1 MKVDITDLLLTE
13 DKVVEMEVETE
24 LSSFQ
29 SKLGEF
35 PIVTKA
41 PFVLH
46 LENQKRRF
54 LKVTGETDV
63 VMAIPCDRCLQ
74 EVSVALHLAI
84 DRKFYL
90 EEPETEEEADGEDM
104 DCIKESALDVDQ
116 LIYDEIL
123 VNWPRYC
130 AGKIARESAKS
141 VGRISTREPV
151 LATRQN
157 RTREWRRSRMYLI
170 NLRRCNLCQF
180 VQRTNLPK
188 EEEIKGEQIGK

>member
-123 VNWPRYC
+123 VNWPMKVLCRGDCKGICKKCGKNLNEGTC
-130 AGKIARESAKS
+130 ACDQA
-141 VGRISTREPV
+141 EPDP
-151 LATRQN
+151 
-157 RTREWRRSRMYLI
+157 RMAAFQDVF
-170 NLRRCNLCQF
+170 NQF
-180 VQRTNLPK
+180 K
-188 EEEIKGEQIGK
+188 EV

>member
-24 LSSFQ
+24 LVSFQ

-35 PIVTKA
+35 PIITKA

-54 LKVTGETDV
+54 LKVDGETDV
-63 VMAIPCDRCLQ
+63 VITIPCDRCLQ
-74 EVSVALHLAI
+74 EVSVTLHLVI

-90 EEPETEEEADGEDM
+90 EEPQAEEETDGEDM
-104 DCIKESALDVDQ
+104 DCIKESTLDVDR

-123 VNWPRYC
+123 VNWPTKVLC
-130 AGKIARESAKS
+130 REDCKGICRKCGANLNDKTCSCDQA
-141 VGRISTREPV
+141 ELDP
-151 LATRQN
+151 
-157 RTREWRRSRMYLI
+157 RMAAI
-170 NLRRCNLCQF
+170 QDVFNQF
-180 VQRTNLPK
+180 K
-188 EEEIKGEQIGK
+188 EV